1 MSKGIIV
8 VNKIP
13 QTCQHIRGNEEHG
26 CPFGG
31 MVCQIT
37 QDDVYHHVRD
47 GSKPDRCPIKPI
59 YGFDKKRKRIIEKLE
74 KGMQYE
80 MDESIKH
87 RESENLFYY
96 HWGMSK
102 GYEHAIRE
110 IKGTVPDEQETL

>member
-8 VNKIP
+8 VDMPQNCGDCKYFGLKCKITDEKCNKY
-13 QTCQHIRGNEEHG
+13 N
-26 CPFGG
+26 
-31 MVCQIT
+31 
-37 QDDVYHHVRD
+37 QD
-47 GSKPDRCPIKPI
+47 GKPDWCPIKPI
-59 YGFDKKRKRIIEKLE
+59 YGFDKKRKRIIAKLE